1 MSILSESVHSQLFA
15 FSIQVRPTAY
25 GEPPPDEIILAAEDE
40 VSRQRCVGALRA
52 AIYGDTGAFTNDIA
66 SAVAITPLL
75 IGMRNLS
82 AFNNVAVL
90 LGRPTAS
97 GLDVNSLKQAG
108 LGPKQLETVGF
119 QLWDIIDAGCTATE
133 YSIQVGSYIYAT
145 LHKHRVD
152 GGSLCND
159 GDQPVQ
165 VPPEWAI
172 APAEDDV
179 RFICGQHKWR
189 STCLVLNDGTA
200 IFTLLAQLT
209 NMFATAGKLLCVM

>member
-1 MSILSESVHSQLFA
+1 MTIPSESVHSQLFA
-15 FSIQVRPTAY
+15 FSIQVRPAY
-25 GEPPPDEIILAAEDE
+25 GATPPDEIFLAAEDE

-52 AIYGDTGAFTNDIA
+52 AIYGDTGAFINDIA
-66 SAVAITPLL
+66 SAVAFTPHL

-82 AFNNVAVL
+82 TFNNVASL
-90 LGRPTAS
+90 LGRPAAS
-97 GLDVNSLKQAG
+97 GLDAKSLKQAG
-108 LGPKQLETVGF
+108 LGPKELDAVGF
-119 QLWDIIDAGCTATE
+119 QLWDIIDAGCAATD
-133 YSIQVGSYIYAT
+133 YSIQVGPYIYAT

-152 GGSLCND
+152 SIALCND

-165 VPPEWAI
+165 VPPQWAI

-200 IFTLLAQLT
+200 IFTVLAQST
-209 NMFATAGKLLCVM
+209 NMFATPGKLLCVWL